1 MKRIGKKMTLAG
13 LLAGLLAGFLAFPA
27 MGQPAHAGGF
37 AGHQG
42 GPRAFLRCLRDLDLT
57 DSQKADIKTIL
68 QDSHSTLKAAHDAAQ
83 ADHEKL
89 IADADAGADKAV
101 IGQDFL
107 NVRADRQKIE
117 NAIAAIRAQVAS
129 KLTDDQKTKFQACTD
144 AVKNSALAGRP
155 GDSF

>member
-13 LLAGLLAGFLAFPA
+13 LLAGLLAFPA

-37 AGHQG
+37 AGHQGG

-144 AVKNSALAGRP
+144 AVKNSALAGRR